1 MALDDLLAAVER
13 EAERKIAARLAG
25 AWTDAARLAA
35 GSREHLARRRAE
47 AEAARRAELRAAA
60 TREVEASRRAAR
72 RTVLEARERLLDR
85 VFRAARE
92 RLPAAARGE
101 AYVSALADEVAEVL
115 SYFGDELVV
124 LRCPP
129 ALEPRARE
137 IVQEIG
143 AGRSGVT
150 VAADARLATGLAAES
165 GDGELMVESTL
176 EGRLGRLR
184 PALAIEVLRRAGAA
198 GPALEG

>member
-13 EAERKIAARLAG
+13 EAERKIATRLAG
-25 AWTDAARLAA
+25 AWTDAARVAA
-35 GSREHLARRRAE
+35 GSAEHLARRRAE

-72 RTVLEARERLLDR
+72 RMVLEARERLLDR
-85 VFRAARE
+85 VFRAALQ
-92 RLPAAARGE
+92 RLPSAVEGQAYAAA
-101 AYVSALADEVAEVL
+101 LAAEVAEVL
-115 SYFGDELVV
+115 SYFGAEPVV

-129 ALEPRARE
+129 ALETRVRE
-137 IVQEIG
+137 L
-143 AGRSGVT
+143 AGRPEVT
-150 VAADARLATGLAAES
+150 VRADPGLTTGLAAES
-165 GDGELMVESTL
+165 ADGALMVESTL
-176 EGRLGRLR
+176 QGRLGRLR

>member
-25 AWTDAARLAA
+25 AWTDAARVAA
-35 GSREHLARRRAE
+35 GSAEHLTRRRAE
-47 AEAARRAELRAAA
+47 AAAARRAELRAAA

-85 VFRAARE
+85 VFRAALQ
-92 RLPAAARGE
+92 RLPTAVEGQAYAA
-101 AYVSALADEVAEVL
+101 ALADEVAEVL

-129 ALEPRARE
+129 ALEPRVRE
-137 IVQEIG
+137 I
-143 AGRSGVT
+143 ASGRSGVT
-150 VAADARLATGLAAES
+150 VAADPGLATGLAAES

-184 PALAIEVLRRAGAA
+184 PALAIEVLRQAGAA